1 MYELAGTTRHH
12 HVDTRNQI
20 QVLARAATV
29 HTTQLLPFALKH
41 FFGGRGGLPLIL
53 LKCKWLK
60 KTTP

>member
-12 HVDTRNQI
+12 HQVDTRNQI

-41 FFGGRGGLPLIL
+41 FFGGRAATDTLEM
-53 LKCKWLK
+53 
-60 KTTP
+60 